1 MEFVPN
7 GDLKLSP
14 SQILKMRWMLTL
26 VPQWWHQFD
35 VQRSFS
41 SPKLVVWLRV
51 CNHIPEKA
59 RGRRLRWRVATTL
72 ATYLILG
79 AVHLISD

>member
-1 MEFVPN
+1 MMEFVPN

-26 VPQWWHQFD
+26 VQRWWHQFD

-41 SPKLVVWLRV
+41 HPSSLYGFV
-51 CNHIPEKA
+51 
-59 RGRRLRWRVATTL
+59 
-72 ATYLILG
+72 G
-79 AVHLISD
+79 AITFQRKQEEGGYA